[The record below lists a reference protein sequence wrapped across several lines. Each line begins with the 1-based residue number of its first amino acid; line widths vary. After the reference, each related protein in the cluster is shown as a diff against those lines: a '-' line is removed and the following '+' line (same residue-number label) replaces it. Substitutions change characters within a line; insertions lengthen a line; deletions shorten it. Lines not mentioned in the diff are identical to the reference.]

1 MRFLT
6 NKVFILFIKLL
17 RPIVQ
22 YISMNVHSCYGSE
35 KRLFISDKANTCN
48 TLFNTFSGDIHVSEF
63 VFMGHNVS
71 VLTGTHD
78 YTKKSKERMISAPI
92 TGGDIYIEKGVWL
105 GSNSTILGPCRIGE
119 NSVIAAG
126 SIVTKDIPNNVLVG
140 GIPARIIKQLQN

>member
-126 SIVTKDIPNNVLVG
+126 SIVTKDIPNNVLVA

>member
-1 MRFLT
+1 
-6 NKVFILFIKLL
+6 
-17 RPIVQ
+17 
-22 YISMNVHSCYGSE
+22 
-35 KRLFISDKANTCN
+35 
-48 TLFNTFSGDIHVSEF
+48 
-63 VFMGHNVS
+63 MGHNVS